1 MAGRMAGKVAL
12 VTGAASPLGIGYA
25 TARRLAQEGARVV
38 LADIDAAGVER
49 GAAAIRAEGGV
60 AAHVALNVRDEAQWE
75 AAMAALSGPL
85 DVLVNNAGIA
95 LLRPIADCS
104 AEEFDNLIAV
114 NLRGVFLGTRAA
126 VRAMRAGGQ
135 GGSIINASSVA
146 GIVGANC
153 MAAYAAAKGGI
164 RMFSK
169 SVAIETAPENIRC
182 NSVHPGMVDTNFFHG
197 TAEMLPDVAAA
208 IRATIP
214 MGRLGRADEIAN
226 VILFLA
232 SDEASYV
239 TGAEFVADG
248 GFTAA

>member
-1 MAGRMAGKVAL
+1 
-12 VTGAASPLGIGYA
+12 
-25 TARRLAQEGARVV
+25 
-38 LADIDAAGVER
+38 
-49 GAAAIRAEGGV
+49 
-60 AAHVALNVRDEAQWE
+60 
-75 AAMAALSGPL
+75 
-85 DVLVNNAGIA
+85 
-95 LLRPIADCS
+95 
-104 AEEFDNLIAV
+104 
-114 NLRGVFLGTRAA
+114 
-126 VRAMRAGGQ
+126 
-135 GGSIINASSVA
+135 
-146 GIVGANC
+146 

-197 TAEMLPDVAAA
+197 TAETLPDVAAA

-248 GFTAA
+248 GYTAA